1 MIYSSRYFFRGFY
14 SVPSVSYR
22 FKSTEMVDFNCFVTM
37 LIILFSMS
45 KSCCPSKD
53 AVLFI
58 SISDFDFLVY
68 YIIN

>member
-1 MIYSSRYFFRGFY
+1 M
-14 SVPSVSYR
+14 PSVSYR
-22 FKSTEMVDFNCFVTM
+22 FKCTEMVDFNCFVTM